1 MWQSTTSSSSVAV
14 VNHNTSNQSFYFP
27 SSFDFNHTPNA
38 VQYQTIE
45 NNYDYQPLP
54 DTSSSYLIDPYSHMF
69 TNNYSMN
76 PYTSQ
81 TSSYNAPS
89 MDYSSSTYM
98 STTEPYPN
106 LHTMYTN
113 TTAMAPP
120 VSSYLSSTSL
130 SSSNDIQPDYQ
141 PPMSQ
146 WDSAMIKLPSHD
158 GMYYST
164 SSRNG
169 CQSVPVFF
177 FFFSFHL
184 YIENKIEEKD
194 DVRFLVTSVSN
205 SSNSNTS
212 GSASKQPCLVCH
224 EESSGYHFGA
234 YTCESCKAFYRR
246 VTKGKVTHI
255 IPADSIS
262 LDRTLHMIDR
272 YQHSTNVSISFNY

>member
-1 MWQSTTSSSSVAV
+1 MWQPTSSSSSVPLVDNNA
-14 VNHNTSNQSFYFP
+14 NNQSFYFP

-38 VQYQTIE
+38 VQYQTTE
-45 NNYDYQPLP
+45 NNYDYQALS

-89 MDYSSSTYM
+89 MDYPSSTYM
-98 STTEPYPN
+98 STTDSYPN
-106 LHTMYTN
+106 LHSMYTN
-113 TTAMAPP
+113 TTMTAPP
-120 VSSYLSSTSL
+120 PLIPSYLSSTS
-130 SSSNDIQPDYQ
+130 SSSSIDIQPDYQ
-141 PPMSQ
+141 STMSQ
-146 WDSAMIKLPSHD
+146 WDSSMIKLPSHD

-169 CQSVPVFF
+169 CQPVPVFF
-177 FFFSFHL
+177 FFFPFTCTL
-184 YIENKIEEKD
+184 KKNIEEKD

-205 SSNSNTS
+205 SSNSCT
-212 GSASKQPCLVCH
+212 SASKQPCLVCH

-262 LDRTLHMIDR
+262 LDRTLHTD
-272 YQHSTNVSISFNY
+272 